1 MNGIKFL
8 LDTNILIG
16 LLNRTEA
23 VISLLALKKVAITHC
38 AFSAVTRMELL
49 SYQGLKLEDRKT
61 IEQLLGRMNYL
72 PITSAIED
80 ATIEFRQKTKS
91 KLPDAIIAATAQH
104 HQLHLI
110 TLDAG
115 LQKNWQTMAGSV

>member
-1 MNGIKFL
+1 MSGIKFL

-23 VISLLALKKVAITHC
+23 AISLLTLKQVDITQC

-49 SYQGLKLEDRKT
+49 SYQGLKPEDRKN
-61 IEQLLGRMNYL
+61 IGQLLGRMNYL
-72 PITSAIED
+72 PITLAIED
-80 ATIEFRQKTKS
+80 ATIEFRQKNKI

-104 HQLHLI
+104 HQLHLL

-115 LQKNWQTMAGSV
+115 LNKNWQAMAGGV